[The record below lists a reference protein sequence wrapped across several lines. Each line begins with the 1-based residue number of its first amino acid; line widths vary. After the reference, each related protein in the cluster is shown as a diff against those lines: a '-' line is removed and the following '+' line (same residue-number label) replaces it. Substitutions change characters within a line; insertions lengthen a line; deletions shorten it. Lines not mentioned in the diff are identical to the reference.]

1 VTRRGTR
8 TTGVG
13 LTLAWVCLCA
23 ILDPTARALASP
35 ASPASPLPGWQ
46 RLTGAGEGVVAL
58 VAAIDGTIAA
68 LAAPV
73 PGTELRTGVRRSLDG
88 GRTWQ
93 VIDRGLPLDLSLV
106 AGAFTNGD
114 ARTLVVAGV
123 GALFRLATGAATW
136 ERLRVP
142 LPPVT
147 AILFDRSD
155 PRHIVVG
162 TEVRGNYASE
172 DGGVTWFEASTG
184 LPRDRYG
191 VTAGAIAFAQCPADP
206 SVVLMATAFAPG
218 LYRSTSGGRSWQPV
232 QGALPAG
239 GLNGVWFHPEVEG
252 LAIAVSERGV
262 ATSRDRGQT
271 WERITSIPDALAPVG
286 FVAEPGTPD
295 AWYLVGARGAAM
307 RTTNRGANW
316 VELPPLPRPVT
327 GVLAVGASTSPRAP
341 TAPASPRLEGVPSL
355 LATAAGGVWILA
367 LPPTAPASPAV
378 GQNAGR
384 YVQATEHNLS
394 PRFANAYDRLGGFER
409 FGFPRT
415 ELFLE
420 GGLIVQ
426 WFQRGRLEF
435 RPDLEGTPYE
445 VQVSLLGDQLL
456 TDRPTPSD
464 PIESTAERRFFPE
477 TGFVVQNAFLRYFDA
492 RGGVDALGYPITPE
506 VNEADRPVQYF
517 QRARLEYRQ
526 EFAGTA
532 REVQLGLIGDEL
544 LRQRGWLE

>member
-1 VTRRGTR
+1 
-8 TTGVG
+8 
-13 LTLAWVCLCA
+13 
-23 ILDPTARALASP
+23 
-35 ASPASPLPGWQ
+35 
-46 RLTGAGEGVVAL
+46 VVAL
-58 VAAIDGTIAA
+58 VAAQDGTIAA
-68 LAAPV
+68 LASPV

-114 ARTLVVAGV
+114 ARTLVVSGV
-123 GALFRLATGAATW
+123 GALFRLATGVATW

-162 TEVRGNYASE
+162 TEVRGNYASD
-172 DGGVTWFEASTG
+172 DGGGTWFEASTG

-191 VTAGAIAFAQCPADP
+191 VTGGAIAFAQCPADP
-206 SVVLMATAFAPG
+206 AVVLMATAFAPG
-218 LYRSTSGGRSWQPV
+218 LYRSTSGGRRWQPV
-232 QGALPAG
+232 PSALPAG
-239 GLNGVWFHPEVEG
+239 GLNGVWFHPEAEG
-252 LAIAVSERGV
+252 LAVAVSERGV

-271 WERITSIPDALAPVG
+271 WERVTSIPEGLSPVG

-295 AWYLVGARGAAM
+295 AWYLVGARGTAM

-327 GVLAVGASTSPRAP
+327 GVLAVGASP
-341 TAPASPRLEGVPSL
+341 TTRTPTTPASPRIEGVPSL
-355 LATAAGGVWILA
+355 LATAAGGVWVLA
-367 LPPTAPASPAV
+367 LPPTAPASPAT
-378 GQNAGR
+378 GLDAGR
-384 YVQATEHNLS
+384 YVPATEHNLS

-456 TDRPTPSD
+456 TDRPIPGE
-464 PIESTAERRFFPE
+464 PVESTTERRFFPE

-492 RGGVDALGYPITPE
+492 RGGIDALGYPITPE

-517 QRARLEYRQ
+517 QRARLEYRR

-544 LRQRGWLE
+544 LSQRGWLE